1 MSSSGTSFSQSKM
14 SLGFL
19 RVDLCSIVMFCLS
32 PRKFFTRSYNF
43 CWFKISTFFF
53 RLWQN
58 FILTSWVVNFYEI
71 FSDSLYHVFGPN
83 WTCPYLWDLAAW
95 IADKLERAEILFFN
109 FLNKASLL
117 TNYFLLTESLDLSA
131 LLWFSSSL
139 SSCWGLQVSTP
150 PFLTRVRKRFD
161 QPPYT
166 GDGTEN
172 SKPTGAR
179 SCCFSSD
186 SCLTLAI
193 LLNTNREN
201 VFLSRRLR
209 LFPLFTFCSTFR
221 CLGQAW
227 DKCGAFA
234 FIDCVFPIVYT
245 SHRSVGLS
253 LQGLVL

>member
-1 MSSSGTSFSQSKM
+1 M
-14 SLGFL
+14 
-19 RVDLCSIVMFCLS
+19 
-32 PRKFFTRSYNF
+32 
-43 CWFKISTFFF
+43 
-53 RLWQN
+53 
-58 FILTSWVVNFYEI
+58 
-71 FSDSLYHVFGPN
+71 
-83 WTCPYLWDLAAW
+83 
-95 IADKLERAEILFFN
+95 
-109 FLNKASLL
+109 
-117 TNYFLLTESLDLSA
+117 
-131 LLWFSSSL
+131 
-139 SSCWGLQVSTP
+139 STP

-221 CLGQAW
+221 CLGQVRCFRLYRLRFSYSLH
-227 DKCGAFA
+227 KPQICGTVSSGISSLTTVGDPYVIADNRHRLSGE
-234 FIDCVFPIVYT
+234 ISPPNT
-245 SHRSVGLS
+245 SDISVG
-253 LQGLVL
+253 QM